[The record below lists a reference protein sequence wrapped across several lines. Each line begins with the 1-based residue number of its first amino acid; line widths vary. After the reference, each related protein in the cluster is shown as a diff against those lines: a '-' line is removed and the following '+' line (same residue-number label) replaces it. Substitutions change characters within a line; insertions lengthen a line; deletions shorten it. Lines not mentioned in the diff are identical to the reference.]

1 MTAADAGLEQDKHD
15 KIADVASR
23 GATLAAS
30 LGQDPDAAAVF
41 LRHYFR
47 HVDAADVS
55 SRSVENLLGL
65 VESHYRAALR
75 REPGQSVVLV
85 RTPRQSD
92 DGWTAGGATV
102 VQVVTDDRPFLVDS
116 LTMEVLRQGWS
127 VREVFHP
134 QFLVR
139 RDTTG
144 ELQAVVRREQAKEP
158 GVLPES
164 WMHLE
169 ILPPRP
175 SGPEG
180 QVAALQRGLQEV
192 LLLVEE
198 SVEDWQQMIDRSTET
213 AALLADPSL
222 TGGRAEEASLAQE
235 LLGWLTDNHFT
246 FLGYREYRLDGDGN
260 EARYVIVPDTG
271 LGILRGDLDHPDA
284 FHALPQP
291 GTRHLLMII
300 TKDNYRSRVHRPAY
314 LDYLGLRTFDANG
327 RVTGERRFLGL
338 FSSSAYSESIARVP
352 VLRQKAAAVL
362 AQTGYDEHSHGGK
375 AVLDVLETYP
385 RDELFQAP
393 LVELAATV
401 EKIAHLK
408 ERRQVRMFVRSDP
421 YGRYLSCLVYLP
433 RDRYTTAVRR
443 RMENLLLTRLGGATI
458 EYTARVTESVLAR
471 LHFVLR
477 MPLGRPLGD
486 LDIRGLE
493 RELTLTTRSWEDDF
507 ADLVG
512 ELDEAERLTELAS
525 ALPEA
530 YKEDYAP
537 GQAIHDLTALSGLTG
552 PASMSMTV
560 HPPVRDDDEA
570 DLRLKIFRRD
580 ASMSLSRILPHLT
593 LLGVDVIDERPY
605 ELVLRDER
613 AFVYDFGLT
622 VPGGRAA
629 AQRDWTPATRQR
641 FVDAFAASYR
651 GHSESDR
658 FNNLVLG
665 AGLDWHQVSV
675 LRAVGRYLR
684 QAGSTY
690 SQTYLAQA
698 LSANV
703 DLARRLVDL
712 FETKFDPRRELD
724 AEART
729 SRVEA
734 LTRGVTEGLDDVASL
749 DHDRILR
756 SYLAV
761 LTAAVRTNYFAPDRR
776 ALALKLLPREIP
788 DLPEPR
794 PEFEI
799 FVYSAR
805 VEGVHLRFGT
815 VARGGLRW
823 SDRAE
828 DFRTEIL
835 GLVKAQMVKNAVI
848 VPVGAKGG
856 FYAKQLPDPAAD
868 REAWLAEGI
877 ACYQL
882 FITSLLDLTDN
893 LVDGVVVTP
902 EHVLRYDG
910 DDPYLV
916 VAADKGTSTFS
927 DVANALSVES
937 GFWLG
942 DAFASGGS
950 AGYDHKAMGITAR
963 GAWESVTRHFREL
976 GVDPRTDDFTCVGIG
991 DMSGDVFG
999 NGMLLSRHTLL
1010 VAAFDHRHIFL
1021 DPHPDPEQ
1029 SWLERARL
1037 FDLPRSSWADYDTSL
1052 ISAGGGIHPR
1062 TRKSIPLTPEVRE
1075 VLGIDASVTALAPA
1089 ELISACLRA
1098 PVDLLWNG
1106 GIGTYVK
1113 SAAGEQRRGGGQG
1126 QRRVA
1131 RRRRRAAGPG
1141 RGGGGQPGA
1150 HPAGS
1155 DRVRR
1160 PRRPD
1165 QHRSSRQLGRRRHLR
1180 PRGQHQDPALGRG
1193 RCGPA
1198 LACRPGHLARLHDR
1212 RGGGAG
1218 ARSQRRAEPGARQQ
1232 RPAGARDGSGAR
1244 GLDEPARGP
1253 GPARPR
1259 ARVPAGRGGAGAAA
1273 RLGAGADRTRA
1284 RDPAGLHQDRAGERA
1299 RAIRPARRSL
1309 PGAGPGRLLP
1319 GAAAGAL
1326 RRPDAGAPAA
1336 PGDHHDR
1343 RGQPVRRH
1351 RGDHLLPPV
1360 VGGDRRRTHGGGPG
1374 ACRGPGGLRG
1384 RRARRGGPGP
1394 GPPGGRRCPDRAP
1407 AGGAHPGGAGGP
1419 LAAQPASSG
1428 RHPGRGGRAGRG
1440 GAGDRRGTARSAA
1453 RAGARG
1459 PGAASGPLPRGRRTG
1474 AAGHRRGRAASRVCG
1489 ALGGADRSAGRPGG
1503 PRRRRRALRP
1513 RAAPRPRPA
1522 PRPDHRAAAL
1532 RPLADDGEGGAP
1544 GRPPRGARR
1553 PDRAGPHRTRAVHG
1567 GTVRDARGG
1576 RGRGG
1581 RGERLGGVRA
1591 RGRGVGAHPALDLR
1605 GTGGPRPGLGRA
1617 ADRTRAAAD
1626 PGMSAPSVPP
1636 RERGQDRR
1644 SARGRSGGMR
1654 IDLHTHSSTSDGTD
1668 SPAELVENAARAGLD
1683 VVALTDHDTFDG
1695 LDAAVA
1701 AGEQVGVQVVRGLEL
1716 SCAEQ
1721 GSSVHLLGYGVDP
1734 SDPTLAA
1741 EMRRVRDGREGRL
1754 GGVLAKLEELGV
1766 GVSEESVRRYVGD
1779 SPSVGRPHIAD
1790 AMIEAGH
1797 VQNRTEAFDRF
1808 LSDGGPAHVERYA
1821 IPLARGI
1828 DLVRGAGGVAVIAHP
1843 WGRGRERVLPPEML
1857 AALAAEHDLDG
1868 IEVDHQDHDRDTRRR
1883 LRALVKRLDLLGTG
1897 SSDYHGTGKTDH
1909 DLGCNT
1915 TAPEVYAEIGA
1926 RMAARVG

>member
-1 MTAADAGLEQDKHD
+1 M
-15 KIADVASR
+15 
-23 GATLAAS
+23 
-30 LGQDPDAAAVF
+30 
-41 LRHYFR
+41 LR
-47 HVDAADVS
+47 
-55 SRSVENLLGL
+55 
-65 VESHYRAALR
+65 
-75 REPGQSVVLV
+75 
-85 RTPRQSD
+85 
-92 DGWTAGGATV
+92 
-102 VQVVTDDRPFLVDS
+102 
-116 LTMEVLRQGWS
+116 
-127 VREVFHP
+127 
-134 QFLVR
+134 
-139 RDTTG
+139 
-144 ELQAVVRREQAKEP
+144 
-158 GVLPES
+158 
-164 WMHLE
+164 
-169 ILPPRP
+169 
-175 SGPEG
+175 
-180 QVAALQRGLQEV
+180 
-192 LLLVEE
+192 LVEE

-222 TGGRAEEASLAQE
+222 TGGRLEEASLAQE
-235 LLGWLTDNHFT
+235 LLGWLNDNHFT
-246 FLGYREYRLDGDGN
+246 FLGYREYRLVGDGD
-260 EARYVIVPDTG
+260 EARYAIVPDTG

-291 GTRHLLMII
+291 RTRHLLMII

-314 LDYLGLRTFDANG
+314 LDYLGLRTFDAHG

-338 FSSSAYSESIARVP
+338 FSSSAYSESVARVP

-362 AQTGYDEHSHGGK
+362 ALTGYDEHSHGGK

-486 LDIRGLE
+486 VDIRGLE

-537 GQAIHDLTALSGLTG
+537 GQAIHDLTALSGLSG

-641 FVDAFAASYR
+641 FVDAFAASYQ

-712 FETKFDPRRELD
+712 FETKFDPRRELG
-724 AEART
+724 AEARA

-761 LTAAVRTNYFAPDRR
+761 LTAAVRTNYFAPDRQ

-916 VAADKGTSTFS
+916 VAADKGTATFS
-927 DVANALSVES
+927 DVANALSVAS

-1021 DPHPDPEQ
+1021 DPHPDPER

-1052 ISAGGGIHPR
+1052 ISAGGGVHPR

-1113 SAAGEQRRGGGQG
+1113 SAAESNAEVGDKANDGLRVDGAELRARAVGEGGNLGLTQRGRIEYAARGGRINTDFIDNSAGVDTSDHEVNIKILLSGEVATGRLSRADRDTLLASMTDEVARLVLAHNAAQNLALANSVRQAPGMARVHEDWMSRLEDQGLLDRELEFLPGAEELEQRRASGLGLTAPELATLLAYTKI
-1126 QRRVA
+1126 VLE
-1131 RRRRRAAGPG
+1131 
-1141 RGGGGQPGA
+1141 
-1150 HPAGS
+1150 S
-1155 DRVRR
+1155 E
-1160 PRRPD
+1160 
-1165 QHRSSRQLGRRRHLR
+1165 LGRSDLPDDPYLVRDLVGYFPEPLR
-1180 PRGQHQDPALGRG
+1180 ERYADQMREH
-1193 RCGPA
+1193 
-1198 LACRPGHLARLHDR
+1198 RLHREIITTVAVNRFVDTAGITCFHR
-1212 RGGGAG
+1212 LSVETGVGPTEVVLAHAAARVVFGA
-1218 ARSQRRAEPGARQQ
+1218 AELDEAVQALDHQVDADVQTVLRLEVRTLVERA
-1232 RPAGARDGSGAR
+1232 AR
-1244 GLDEPARGP
+1244 GLLNRRRPVDIQAVVDELAEGVRE
-1253 GPARPR
+1253 
-1259 ARVPAGRGGAGAAA
+1259 VVGA
-1273 RLGAGADRTRA
+1273 
-1284 RDPAGLHQDRAGERA
+1284 
-1299 RAIRPARRSL
+1299 L
-1309 PGAGPGRLLP
+1309 PRLLP
-1319 GAAAGAL
+1319 GREREAL
-1326 RRPDAGAPAA
+1326 E
-1336 PGDHHDR
+1336 
-1343 RGQPVRRH
+1343 Q
-1351 RGDHLLPPV
+1351 
-1360 VGGDRRRTHGGGPG
+1360 
-1374 ACRGPGGLRG
+1374 
-1384 RRARRGGPGP
+1384 RRARYLE
-1394 GPPGGRRCPDRAP
+1394 
-1407 AGGAHPGGAGGP
+1407 AGVPEP
-1419 LAAQPASSG
+1419 LATAVAALPPAYAALSVVQTAQ
-1428 RHPGRGGRAGRG
+1428 RDGRAVLDVAAVHFALGQRLGLDQLLGRIIE
-1440 GAGDRRGTARSAA
+1440 
-1453 RAGARG
+1453 
-1459 PGAASGPLPRGRRTG
+1459 LPR
-1474 AAGHRRGRAASRVCG
+1474 S
-1489 ALGGADRSAGRPGG
+1489 DRWQTMAR
-1503 PRRRRRALRP
+1503 
-1513 RAAPRPRPA
+1513 
-1522 PRPDHRAAAL
+1522 AAL
-1532 RPLADDGEGGAP
+1532 RDDLHG
-1544 GRPPRGARR
+1544 
-1553 PDRAGPHRTRAVHG
+1553 VH
-1567 GTVRDARGG
+1567 A
-1576 RGRGG
+1576 
-1581 RGERLGGVRA
+1581 
-1591 RGRGVGAHPALDLR
+1591 ALTAQAL
-1605 GTGGPRPGLGRA
+1605 
-1617 ADRTRAAAD
+1617 AAA
-1626 PGMSAPSVPP
+1626 APSTTAPSETP
-1636 RERGQDRR
+1636 
-1644 SARGRSGGMR
+1644 
-1654 IDLHTHSSTSDGTD
+1654 
-1668 SPAELVENAARAGLD
+1668 
-1683 VVALTDHDTFDG
+1683 
-1695 LDAAVA
+1695 A
-1701 AGEQVGVQVVRGLEL
+1701 AGVDAEAVVSAWEASVPGV
-1716 SCAEQ
+1716 A
-1721 GSSVHLLGYGVDP
+1721 
-1734 SDPTLAA
+1734 
-1741 EMRRVRDGREGRL
+1741 
-1754 GGVLAKLEELGV
+1754 
-1766 GVSEESVRRYVGD
+1766 ESVRTLRSICAGPADLARV
-1779 SPSVGRPHIAD
+1779 SVGLRI
-1790 AMIEAGH
+1790 
-1797 VQNRTEAFDRF
+1797 
-1808 LSDGGPAHVERYA
+1808 
-1821 IPLARGI
+1821 ARG
-1828 DLVRGAGGVAVIAHP
+1828 L
-1843 WGRGRERVLPPEML
+1843 LPTP
-1857 AALAAEHDLDG
+1857 G
-1868 IEVDHQDHDRDTRRR
+1868 
-1883 LRALVKRLDLLGTG
+1883 
-1897 SSDYHGTGKTDH
+1897 
-1909 DLGCNT
+1909 
-1915 TAPEVYAEIGA
+1915 
-1926 RMAARVG
+1926 